1 MKRAVIFIRNRKT
14 QSFNSGILAILRT
27 RDSALLEYGPLEV
40 VVDVAELAY
49 GHVVH
54 LFGVPRPI
62 ETACDR
68 LARPL
73 AVLGVIL
80 DVEAAACQDVGA
92 GVGKVGHA
100 AVDIL
105 ACAVLLE
112 VLKGGREI
120 KIGEK
125 HSFSIRQS
133 PHSPSTRATAKRRK
147 SDAKDFILYYELL
160 KVKVW
165 SLQY

>member
-125 HSFSIRQS
+125 HSFVILHPSIASLTINKGHGQEKE
-133 PHSPSTRATAKRRK
+133 KRRQRLH
-147 SDAKDFILYYELL
+147 FVLRG
-160 KVKVW
+160 
-165 SLQY
+165 